1 MSQTLIDA
9 LDALESQVAALSGAV
24 KAADP
29 AKIGQRAEEG
39 ARQGASSALADIPDT
54 ARTLRESARKLEQAL
69 PAAQRA
75 VEGASRVRWLVRGLI
90 ALAALLGLLSA
101 FVGGVAY
108 TRAGLTMTT
117 EVGCRYLGGQ
127 WGQTQDG
134 KFVCWRET
142 K

>member
-9 LDALESQVAALSGAV
+9 LDALESQVDALSGAV

-39 ARQGASSALADIPDT
+39 ARRGAATAMANIPDT
-54 ARTLRESARKLEQAL
+54 ARILRESARTLERAL
-69 PAAQRA
+69 PTTQRA
-75 VEGASRVRWLVRGLI
+75 VERASRVRWLVRGLI

-108 TRAGLTMTT
+108 TRSGLTMTT
-117 EVGCRYLGGQ
+117 ETGCRYLGGQ
-127 WGQTQDG
+127 WGQSQG
-134 KFVCWRET
+134 GEFVCWR
-142 K
+142 